1 MKKKRT
7 TSGTLLEFS
16 MHQCKCALRTFTNQ
30 SMSQQAIF
38 SKCTKTLLIN
48 CSNTFSSSPSSSFP
62 PFLLLLLLIEMNWTP
77 VDLGFFRFYTFI
89 FREFQ
94 IVFCFH
100 NTLLRIAWRRSV
112 CNSHF
117 CVCADPYKKRPLFQQ
132 FLLHFMPIFSIWN
145 TKYCLL
151 VWLLLLSGLYVTR
164 HVLQPQHN
172 MKLHIVVM
180 DAVWQVIETAF
191 LSVKIA
197 IEDGT
202 QRRWWIYMM
211 DQHIEKTENLFAF
224 ADI

>member
-1 MKKKRT
+1 MRSAHLYESIHVSAGNFFQMYKN
-7 TSGTLLEFS
+7 TSHKLFKHIFLFS
-16 MHQCKCALRTFTNQ
+16 F
-30 SMSQQAIF
+30 F
-38 SKCTKTLLIN
+38 F
-48 CSNTFSSSPSSSFP
+48 FSSVFVVVVVDRNELNTSWFGIF
-62 PFLLLLLLIEMNWTP
+62 PFLYCLYSANFKSFFCFR
-77 VDLGFFRFYTFI
+77 VD
-89 FREFQ
+89 
-94 IVFCFH
+94 CFH